1 MSQYPVLTFNLFSQ
15 KVAPG
20 TAPPNAYP
28 YILPGM
34 PQPPNMQHSTGNTLP
49 PMPVQQPQQPTTA
62 PDLFGGAQE
71 AVWVPELGQYLLA
84 PGTGVLNSQDFVPP
98 QHQMGPDPMAGTL
111 SNHFHKLNSQIL
123 EHFDRLFQNN
133 VRFVDKK
140 YTIFFFVQQTGRPP
154 TQQVVYHHA
163 PPTVQHMDYQ
173 PSPGFEQ
180 YFNS

>member
-1 MSQYPVLTFNLFSQ
+1 M
-15 KVAPG
+15 
-20 TAPPNAYP
+20 
-28 YILPGM
+28 
-34 PQPPNMQHSTGNTLP
+34 
-49 PMPVQQPQQPTTA
+49 QQPQQPTTA

-140 YTIFFFVQQTGRPP
+140 YTIFFSFNKQAAHPHSRLSIITRRPLCS
-154 TQQVVYHHA
+154 TWTTS
-163 PPTVQHMDYQ
+163 PPRALSSTLTVSFLQIIL
-173 PSPGFEQ
+173 F
-180 YFNS
+180 YFTFSHFRTRFRKSNAS